1 MSKITPMINN
11 SLPSP
16 IRRTADEHRSPS
28 QKVGASG
35 SAGSFAVIL
44 EDQQQDNT
52 NVKLSIHAQ
61 ERLKQQ
67 NINISS
73 QDMGKISD
81 AADRAEKKGSRESLM
96 LLRDLALVVNINN
109 RTVITAVDKTR
120 QKERIFTNIDSTVI
134 L

>member
-16 IRRTADEHRSPS
+16 IRRTTDENKSPS
-28 QKVGASG
+28 QEVGTSG
-35 SAGSFAVIL
+35 SAGSFSAIL
-44 EDQQQDNT
+44 KDQQQHKA

-67 NINISS
+67 NISISS
-73 QDMGKISD
+73 QDMGKIGD
-81 AADRAEKKGSRESLM
+81 AVNRAEKKGSRESLM